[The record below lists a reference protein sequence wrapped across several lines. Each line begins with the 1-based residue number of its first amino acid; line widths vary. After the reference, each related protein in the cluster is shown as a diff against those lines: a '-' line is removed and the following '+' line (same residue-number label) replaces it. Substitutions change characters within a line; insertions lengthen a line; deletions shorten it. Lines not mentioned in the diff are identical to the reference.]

1 MVYCMSDIHGN
12 YQDYKFLP
20 EKPLSDY
27 ATDDFLWGKTDY
39 ETVYYPDKYLV
50 TGHTPTREIRFMIDG
65 NMADKIFIRNNH
77 IALDCGSGIGGTFGM
92 ICLDTFEEW
101 YA

>member
-39 ETVYYPDKYLV
+39 E
-50 TGHTPTREIRFMIDG
+50 
-65 NMADKIFIRNNH
+65 
-77 IALDCGSGIGGTFGM
+77 
-92 ICLDTFEEW
+92 
-101 YA
+101 

>member
-39 ETVYYPDKYLV
+39 ETATIRIINSCQKSRCQTTQRTTSSGEKPTMSDP
-50 TGHTPTREIRFMIDG
+50 TP
-65 NMADKIFIRNNH
+65 K
-77 IALDCGSGIGGTFGM
+77 S
-92 ICLDTFEEW
+92 
-101 YA
+101 